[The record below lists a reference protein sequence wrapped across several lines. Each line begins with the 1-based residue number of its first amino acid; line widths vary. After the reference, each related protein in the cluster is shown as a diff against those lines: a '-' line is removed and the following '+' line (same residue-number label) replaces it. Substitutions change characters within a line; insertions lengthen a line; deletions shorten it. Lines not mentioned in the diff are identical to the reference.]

1 LKKTI
6 ISNGFFA
13 LLLILSVNTFGQ
25 ATYNSPYSRFGV
37 GDLSGNN
44 NPVISGMGGI
54 TAAFRDIAIV
64 NHQNPASYTAF
75 DTLSFVVNGGV
86 SQRLSTW
93 KSQTLSAQTEH
104 SSLGY
109 IRLGFPVTSRLK
121 VSIGLNPYSNIGF
134 NITSPQSLPDIGNF
148 EYIYDGTGGL
158 NSFYGGI
165 GFKPAKGLSVGL
177 NLSYMWGNLEYN
189 NYSTFPDSAYYW
201 STKESEYTH
210 VSDVRLNYGLQYESQ
225 LSENWSS
232 VIGATF
238 SNQTSLSSWKTTTT
252 TMLLRSSDG
261 IEYVG
266 DTIRN
271 ASKSDGAITL
281 PMNAALGLMFVNKNF
296 FKFGIEYRMEQWS
309 NYNYFGVADTLQ
321 DASRFAIGGEISPQ
335 HNVLSPYW
343 KKMNY
348 RFGFHYDAGILK
360 INDTRINEYGMSF
373 GIGLPVSQSY
383 SSVNLGI
390 EIGKRGTTNNNL
402 ISENYF
408 KFTLGISLFE
418 RWFIQR
424 KYQ

>member
-1 LKKTI
+1 MKKTI

-158 NSFYGGI
+158 NSFTVALDLNQPKAFRWALIFPICGGI
-165 GFKPAKGLSVGL
+165 WNIIIIQPFLILPITGQQK
-177 NLSYMWGNLEYN
+177 
-189 NYSTFPDSAYYW
+189 
-201 STKESEYTH
+201 
-210 VSDVRLNYGLQYESQ
+210 
-225 LSENWSS
+225 
-232 VIGATF
+232 
-238 SNQTSLSSWKTTTT
+238 NQ
-252 TMLLRSSDG
+252 
-261 IEYVG
+261 
-266 DTIRN
+266 N
-271 ASKSDGAITL
+271 TL
-281 PMNAALGLMFVNKNF
+281 
-296 FKFGIEYRMEQWS
+296 
-309 NYNYFGVADTLQ
+309 TL
-321 DASRFAIGGEISPQ
+321 AMCG
-335 HNVLSPYW
+335 
-343 KKMNY
+343 
-348 RFGFHYDAGILK
+348 
-360 INDTRINEYGMSF
+360 
-373 GIGLPVSQSY
+373 
-383 SSVNLGI
+383 
-390 EIGKRGTTNNNL
+390 
-402 ISENYF
+402 
-408 KFTLGISLFE
+408 
-418 RWFIQR
+418 
-424 KYQ
+424 